1 MTTVPTPEPDDVA
14 EPDSPIRALYGV
26 IFRWAEPI
34 NEWDYIC
41 GCGHRPEV
49 GLATAEDAQEA
60 MREHVRAARLP
71 GDECRRLVGDAQL
84 ALDL

>member
-14 EPDSPIRALYGV
+14 SPIRALYGV

-41 GCGHRPEV
+41 GCGHSPDV

-60 MREHVRAARLP
+60 MREHVRAARLT
-71 GDECRRLVGDAQL
+71 GDECRRLVADAQL